1 MLMPLQLAY
10 AGVTLLAYLGA
21 YAPEVALWHSARGKP
36 ASSDAPDKPAVG
48 SGSASQPPRTADPT
62 CPDDCDASSAA
73 HGAAAGA
80 AQKGSG
86 SGSGSGY
93 GPVSG
98 PPVVTDSAG
107 QGAAAGAVRKNLSVR
122 AGGGAGAR
130 DAGLGSPNP
139 IDGDQRSRAQPDW
152 HTLRLCASF
161 TLQVTPAACC
171 SRIFGRSS

>member
-1 MLMPLQLAY
+1 MLMPMQLAY

-21 YAPEVALWHSARGKP
+21 YAPELALWLRAHDKP
-36 ASSDAPDKPAVG
+36 ACSDAPDKPALG
-48 SGSASQPPRTADPT
+48 SGSASQPPRIADPM

-73 HGAAAGA
+73 HSAAAGA

-86 SGSGSGY
+86 SGSVSGY
-93 GPVSG
+93 GTVSG

-122 AGGGAGAR
+122 AGGGAGAG

-139 IDGDQRSRAQPDW
+139 IDGDHRSRAQPDW
-152 HTLRLCASF
+152 QTLRLCASF
-161 TLQVTPAACC
+161 TLQVLPAACC
-171 SRIFGRSS
+171 SRTVGNSS